1 MLNLL
6 AAASLIVHKP
16 LWRRL
21 AYGAVLAV
29 FAVGVIPFGAP
40 RLETLSLGRLWRGFH
55 LLDSRNSAYGNL
67 AVVQTEN
74 SRTLLEN
81 GLVLF
86 TVPDPQAAEESVH
99 YALLQHSAPRSVL
112 LIGGGLYGSVAEA
125 LKHPTV
131 ERVDVVELDPMIF
144 EFGRKYFAGPLA
156 SLRHDPRVHVQ
167 IDDGRLLLKGTPE
180 KFDVIILNL
189 PEPQTAQINRFYTV
203 EFFSED

>member
-67 AVVQTEN
+67 AVVQTESN
-74 SRTLLEN
+74 RTLLEN

-99 YALLQHSAPRSVL
+99 YALLQHPAPRTVL
-112 LIGGGLYGSVAEA
+112 LIGGGLNGSVAEV
-125 LKHPTV
+125 LKHPLI
-131 ERVDVVELDPMIF
+131 ESVDVVELDPRVF
-144 EFGRKYFAGPLA
+144 EIGDRWFAGQMA
-156 SLRHDPRVHVQ
+156 
-167 IDDGRLLLKGTPE
+167 
-180 KFDVIILNL
+180 
-189 PEPQTAQINRFYTV
+189 
-203 EFFSED
+203 